1 MAIKL
6 KNKTKQNKTK
16 KAKSFE
22 MSLLRQKGFTRL
34 QVKHFNVHFNT
45 GSMNTVWGPLVRDF
59 RNMIKISSL
68 TKIQKQCACGI
79 YCY

>member
-1 MAIKL
+1 
-6 KNKTKQNKTK
+6 
-16 KAKSFE
+16 
-22 MSLLRQKGFTRL
+22 MSLLRQKGYTRL
-34 QVKHFNVHFNT
+34 QVKHFNVHFSS
-45 GSMNTVWGPLVRDF
+45 GSMNTVWSTLVRDF